1 MRAILR
7 EVAKCRVLLG
17 QILAA
22 LGGFPGRFDAI
33 DGRLDGI
40 DRKLA
45 ELAEG
50 PDQSSVVINLG
61 PVSEQRQP

>member
-7 EVAKCRVLLG
+7 EVAKCRELLG
-17 QILAA
+17 QILGELRA
-22 LGGFPGRFDAI
+22 LTSRLASIDGRFDSI
-33 DGRLDGI
+33 DA
-40 DRKLA
+40 KLA

-50 PDQSSVVINLG
+50 PDQSSVVIDLG